1 VHTELRLDSRI
12 NDFRRNVLTGTLIDN
27 IFKTHRAMLA
37 YKCSNPELQSISVR
51 MLNTDPLEEEKQP
64 EDSSNDVNIKLE

>member
-1 VHTELRLDSRI
+1 
-12 NDFRRNVLTGTLIDN
+12 
-27 IFKTHRAMLA
+27 MLA

-51 MLNTDPLEEEKQP
+51 MLATDPLEEEKQP